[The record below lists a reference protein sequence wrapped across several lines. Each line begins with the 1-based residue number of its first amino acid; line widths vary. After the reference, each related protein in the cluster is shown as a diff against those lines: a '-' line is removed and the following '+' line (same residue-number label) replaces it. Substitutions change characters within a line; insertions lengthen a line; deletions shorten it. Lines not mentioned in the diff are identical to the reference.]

1 MTPSFSPSYA
11 DVSPAY
17 TESPAY
23 PEVSPA
29 YEPGL
34 NSGESNGSFQLNT
47 PEGTPSFQP
56 TTPSFEPNT
65 PLGTPPMEQSGGFN
79 GVEGFHGGLGGVID
93 PSLMTD
99 TAAYTPIV
107 FDTIKKEEE
116 PSSILDIE
124 VEKPPEE
131 ESSSNDTSSSSSSS
145 SSPGETKS
153 ISITTNT
160 M

>member
-1 MTPSFSPSYA
+1 M
-11 DVSPAY
+11 
-17 TESPAY
+17 
-23 PEVSPA
+23 
-29 YEPGL
+29 
-34 NSGESNGSFQLNT
+34 
-47 PEGTPSFQP
+47 
-56 TTPSFEPNT
+56 
-65 PLGTPPMEQSGGFN
+65 
-79 GVEGFHGGLGGVID
+79 EGFHGGLGGVID

-99 TAAYTPIV
+99 TAVAYTPIV
-107 FDTIKKEEE
+107 FETIKKEEE